1 MNDSLAYVF
10 CIRPGERIHDARDG
24 VESSRCRRACT
35 FGNEYDGAES
45 WWIFPGLIAS
55 LCGNPASVAA
65 IVGGHS
71 VISVLGIQNSDCQA
85 TILPFESRPP
95 RISTRV
101 GGPLGSQPCSSSRI
115 HWTRTGRPPISRELS
130 AASQAAA
137 AWPLRPR

>member
-10 CIRPGERIHDARDG
+10 CMRPGERIHDARNG
-24 VESSRCRRACT
+24 VESSRCRRART

-45 WWIFPGLIAS
+45 WWIFPGLITS

-95 RISTRV
+95 RSSTRV
-101 GGPLGSQPCSSSRI
+101 GGPLGSQPGSSSRI
-115 HWTRTGRPPISRELS
+115 HRTRSVPPRISRKTSL
-130 AASQAAA
+130 AAQAVT
-137 AWPLRPR
+137 